1 VLALIAEG
9 RTGRQIAGPL
19 FISPRTIAMHVSSIP
34 ARIGVTSRG
43 GATAVARR
51 LRLGG

>member
-19 FISPRTIAMHVSSIP
+19 FISPPDRRHARAQHP

-43 GATAVARR
+43 G
-51 LRLGG
+51 

>member
-1 VLALIAEG
+1 VLAPIAEG

-19 FISPRTIAMHVSSIP
+19 LISPRTVAMNVPGIP

-43 GATAVARR
+43 AAAAVAHR
-51 LRLGG
+51 LRLGR

>member
-1 VLALIAEG
+1 MLALIAEG
-9 RTGRQIAGPL
+9 RADRQIAGPL
-19 FISPRTIAMHVSSIP
+19 FISPRTVARHVSSIP

-43 GATAVARR
+43 GAAAVAHP

>member
-1 VLALIAEG
+1 
-9 RTGRQIAGPL
+9 
-19 FISPRTIAMHVSSIP
+19 MHVSSIP

-43 GATAVARR
+43 GAAAVAHP